1 MGRIFSII
9 ATLSAV
15 MVLLAGMGAY
25 WFSTASAKSAEMDAA
40 NSVANSLAVSLSLQ
54 LDILQKSVDGLAQS
68 SDVIAAFSSGNPEII
83 KATADKLQTAIPYNL
98 RLRLLLPNTN
108 NMDESQSPHM
118 GFGDLEMVRATLTGK
133 PKPVIQGTAEDRH
146 LAITSAVSNGQR
158 IIGVLLASLNP
169 DLAQQTIAKT
179 PFNNG
184 LIEVKQ
190 DQLVLGTM
198 GNASKKI
205 DDLTNI
211 EVANSRWKIDAWV
224 DTSTS
229 LTDFG
234 ILSGIILIP
243 ALLACLAF
251 FVGYRK
257 LNDYFLQD
265 RSGILKAAKDLLQG
279 KTVGNYPMQLS
290 ELQPIIAA
298 MVQFKRVIGH
308 DSVSLDTGEETSD
321 KDFFDESFDIDFL
334 EESLP
339 AVPATADKNLSTP
352 ISSAEMSTQTA
363 VPMPSMESWDMD
375 LTNSSTE
382 VVSSRNTD
390 ETAFA
395 ASETLTPDHSDLTS
409 LFCDYEIRGIAGKNL
424 NEENIANIGRA
435 FASEAKLLNINTIV
449 VARDGRASSPSLTA
463 ALIKGITATG
473 CDVLDI
479 GLVPTPIMF
488 FVSHHSAGRTGIMV
502 TGSHRPAEYN
512 GLKLILNGEP
522 LLPEKIAGL
531 KNRVINHDYS
541 QDQLGSVEQNSLFS
555 NEYIGIISEDT
566 HIVRPMTVVLDCAN
580 GVTGEFGPTLFKTIG
595 CDVVELYCEID
606 GQFPNHQPD
615 PGNPTNLEA
624 LIKAVKLNNADLG
637 IAFDGSGE
645 RLGLVDSSG
654 RIIWADRQMMLFAR
668 DVLSIKPGTE
678 AIYDTACSRN
688 LPEQIKKRGGRPV
701 LCKSGSTPLQ
711 TRLKQTGASMAGD
724 INGHFLFNDRW
735 FGFNDALYA
744 AVRMVEILSA
754 ETRTS
759 SEIFND
765 LPDSLITPIMHIPLA
780 EGESHLFI
788 EKMFSLAQFSN
799 ADIINIDG
807 LRAEFPDGWGLARAS
822 SISPALSLRFEA
834 DNHDAMK
841 RIQTEFKSLILQVK
855 PNISLPF

>member
-9 ATLSAV
+9 AALSAV

-25 WFSTASAKSAEMDAA
+25 WFSTASAKSAETEAA
-40 NSVANSLAVSLSLQ
+40 NSVANSLAVSLALQ

-68 SDVIAAFSSGNPEII
+68 PDVIAALSSGNPEII

-108 NMDESQSPHM
+108 DMDESQSPHM

-133 PKPVIQGTAEDRH
+133 PKPVIQGAAEDRH
-146 LAITSAVSNGQR
+146 LAITSAVSNGQQ

-169 DLAQQTIAKT
+169 NLAQQTIVKT

-190 DQLVLGTM
+190 DQLVLGTI
-198 GNASKKI
+198 GDASKKI
-205 DDLTNI
+205 DDPTKI

-234 ILSGIILIP
+234 VLSGIILIP

-257 LNDYFLQD
+257 LNDFFLQD
-265 RSGILKAAKDLLQG
+265 RGGILKAAKDLLQG
-279 KTVGNYPMQLS
+279 KTVGNYPMQLG

-298 MVQFKRVIGH
+298 MVQFKRVIGQE
-308 DSVSLDTGEETSD
+308 VSLDTGGETGD
-321 KDFFDESFDIDFL
+321 NDFFDESFDIDFL
-334 EESLP
+334 EESET
-339 AVPATADKNLSTP
+339 VATDTNLSAP
-352 ISSAEMSTQTA
+352 ISSSEMSTQTA
-363 VPMPSMESWDMD
+363 VSMPGMESWDMD
-375 LTNSSTE
+375 LAQSTTE
-382 VVSSRNTD
+382 TVSAQSID
-390 ETAFA
+390 VTAFA
-395 ASETLTPDHSDLTS
+395 ASETLTKDQSALTS
-409 LFCDYEIRGIAGKNL
+409 LFHDYDILGIAGNNL
-424 NEENIANIGRA
+424 SEAVVTDIGRA
-435 FASEAKLLNINTIV
+435 FASEARLLNIDTIV
-449 VARDGRASSPSLTA
+449 VARDGRDSSPGLTT

-488 FVSHHSAGRTGIMV
+488 FVSHHSAGRTGMMV
-502 TGSHRPAEYN
+502 TGSHHPAEYN
-512 GLKLILNGEP
+512 GLKMILNDEP
-522 LLPEKIAGL
+522 LLPDQIRGL
-531 KNRVINHDYS
+531 RNRVISHDYS
-541 QDQLGSVEQNSLFS
+541 QDSLGSVEQNSLFS

-566 HIVRPMTVVLDCAN
+566 HIVRPMTVVMDCAN
-580 GVTGEFGPTLFKTIG
+580 GATGEFGPTLLKTIG
-595 CDVVELYCEID
+595 CDVVELYCDID

-615 PGNPTNLEA
+615 PGNPANLEA

-668 DVLSIKPGTE
+668 DVLAIKPGTE
-678 AIYDTACSRN
+678 AIYDVACSRN

-701 LCKSGSTPLQ
+701 LWKSGSSPLQ

-724 INGHFLFNDRW
+724 IDGHFLFNDRW

-744 AVRMVEILSA
+744 AVRMIEILSA

-759 SEIFND
+759 SEIFDD
-765 LPDSLITPIMHIPLA
+765 LPDSIITPIMQIPLA
-780 EGESHLFI
+780 EGENHRFI
-788 EKMFSLAQFSN
+788 EKMFSLAHFSD
-799 ADIINIDG
+799 AEIINLDG
-807 LRAEFPDGWGLARAS
+807 LRAEFPDGWGLVRAS
-822 SISPALSLRFEA
+822 SSSPNLSLRFEA
-834 DNHDAMK
+834 DSHDAMK
-841 RIQTEFKSLILQVK
+841 SIQTEFKSLMLEIN

>member
-68 SDVIAAFSSGNPEII
+68 PDVIAALSSGNPEII
-83 KATADKLQTAIPYNL
+83 EATADKLQTAIPHIL
-98 RLRLLLPNTN
+98 RLRLLLPNIN
-108 NMDESQSPHM
+108 EMDKSQNPPM
-118 GFGDLEMVRATLTGK
+118 GFGDLEMVHSTLTGK
-133 PKPVIQGTAEDRH
+133 PKPVIQGNAEDRH
-146 LAITSAVSNGQR
+146 LAITSAVSNGQQVV
-158 IIGVLLASLNP
+158 GVVLASLTPN
-169 DLAQQTIAKT
+169 LAQQIIAKT
-179 PFNNG
+179 PSYNG

-190 DQLVLGTM
+190 DQLVLGSI
-198 GNASKKI
+198 GDVSKKN
-205 DDLTNI
+205 DNPNRI
-211 EVANSRWKIDAWV
+211 EVANSRWKIDAWI

-234 ILSGIILIP
+234 VLSGIILIP

-257 LNDYFLQD
+257 LNDYFHQD
-265 RSGILKAAKDLLQG
+265 QGSILKAAKDLLQG

-298 MVQFKRVIGH
+298 MVQFKRVIGQ
-308 DSVSLDTGEETSD
+308 DGVSLDMGEEASD

-334 EESLP
+334 EDS
-339 AVPATADKNLSTP
+339 VPATADNNLSTP

-382 VVSSRNTD
+382 VVSSKSTD
-390 ETAFA
+390 EPSFA
-395 ASETLTPDHSDLTS
+395 AAETLTEDQSPLTS
-409 LFCDYEIRGIAGKNL
+409 LFCDYDIRGIAGKNL

-435 FASEAKLLNINTIV
+435 FASEAKLLNIDTIV
-449 VARDGRASSPSLTA
+449 VARDGRDSSPSLTT

-479 GLVPTPIMF
+479 GLVPTPVMF

-502 TGSHRPAEYN
+502 TGSHHPAEYN

-541 QDQLGSVEQNSLFS
+541 QEQLGSVELNSLFS

-580 GVTGEFGPTLFKTIG
+580 GATGEFGPTLFKTIG

-645 RLGLVDSSG
+645 RLGLVDSTG

-678 AIYDTACSRN
+678 AIYDAACSRN
-688 LPEQIKKRGGRPV
+688 LPEQIKKCGGRPV
-701 LCKSGSTPLQ
+701 LCKSGSTALQ

-780 EGESHLFI
+780 EDESHLFI

-799 ADIINIDG
+799 AEIINIDG
-807 LRAEFPDGWGLARAS
+807 LRAEFPDGWGLVRAS

-841 RIQTEFKSLILQVK
+841 RIQTEFKSLMLQVK